1 MARKH
6 KKLQISIVD
15 GSKPDPST
23 KLLAVRIDRIA
34 GSMGAVL
41 ICGGLAGVLETAA
54 RGAKEKGGLTIGLL
68 PSYKKQSANPF
79 IDIVLPTG
87 LGHARNILVAAA
99 GDILIALPGSHG
111 TRSEISSALLL
122 GKSVLGYRS
131 WGEIPQVVKINSLKE
146 LKSRLHNI

>member
-99 GDILIALPGSHG
+99 GDILIALPGSHR

-122 GKSVLGYRS
+122 GKSIRS
-131 WGEIPQVVKINSLKE
+131 WGEIPQVLKINSLKE
-146 LKSRLHNI
+146 LKCRLHNI